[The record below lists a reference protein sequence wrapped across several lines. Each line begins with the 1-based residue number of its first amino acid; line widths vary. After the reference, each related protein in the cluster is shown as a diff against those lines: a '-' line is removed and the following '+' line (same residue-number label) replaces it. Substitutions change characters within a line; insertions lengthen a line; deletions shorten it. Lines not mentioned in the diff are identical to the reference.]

1 MIFTFT
7 GKRPREM
14 SPGESEGKETKK
26 IKLDQK
32 VKPSL
37 PRNQLY
43 KVRLHLK
50 FASHPLPLEFQI
62 LS

>member
-26 IKLDQK
+26 IKVDKKDLANSSLI
-32 VKPSL
+32 KPVVPQWYSL
-37 PRNQLY
+37 LTGW
-43 KVRLHLK
+43 VR
-50 FASHPLPLEFQI
+50 
-62 LS
+62 

>member
-26 IKLDQK
+26 IKLDKK
-32 VKPSL
+32 VKP
-37 PRNQLY
+37 N
-43 KVRLHLK
+43 
-50 FASHPLPLEFQI
+50 FFLETNFI
-62 LS
+62 TSS